1 MAEKKLRAQAKT
13 NLTRATSSLQ
23 EVLEQ
28 GSENVTLERLE
39 FLVSDF
45 ELKLRSFDEKQS
57 AFELTFDSEEE
68 MNIEIE
74 SGNSYRS
81 EKTNILIKVKEL
93 INNVKNAANEK
104 ASDQSSASA
113 TLWEIYDQVQVHV
126 RSLANL
132 NVTVQNYGLVLAPI
146 ILHQLP
152 HGVRLEWARTGE
164 GKEGDVEYLL
174 NFLYEEI
181 QRRERSSQLD
191 LAADRSSTS
200 GKSEVRKKSPKTT
213 GSGLIASGGDTSS
226 SNKKCGFCSQPH
238 YSDKCPSIKGLSAD
252 QRKEKVKSMKL
263 CFKCLSTKHSARSC
277 QKTCFFCRG
286 PHHSTL
292 HRHQDQ
298 FSAGGSAQFR
308 DCRHP
313 VQQHPRDQHQ
323 LGSPNS
329 PPFIPGSYR
338 AAGTHLPAPSQN
350 RTDTHHACYSQSS
363 ARGKST
369 LMQVIQTRVDGHQIN
384 ILFDSGSDFSYIR
397 EDTAKKLNLP
407 KVGYQYTTISAF
419 GGTMHKDQQ
428 HKVFNIKIGGVDMN
442 LLCLKTITQ
451 PLYRPPVPVEEL
463 SAFKHLPFHDSLLY
477 ESGFCIDVLVG
488 LDFYHELMGRQSVH
502 AGNGLVA
509 QETKLGWMVS
519 GSYPAIRASGL
530 QRKMLKR
537 HYLAVATSLL
547 RKTLEDSGS

>member
-13 NLTRATSSLQ
+13 NLTRATSNLQ
-23 EVLEQ
+23 EVLEL

-93 INNVKNAANEK
+93 INNVKGAASEK
-104 ASDQSSASA
+104 ASDRSSASVSGDSFTRNKHVNLPRLHLPKFGGDILEFQEFWDQFTAIIDNREEISDVNKFSYLQSLLLGNARSCLQGLALTAVNYDTAKEILLRRFGRTEKVIVAHIQKLLNISAKA

-132 NVTVQNYGLVLAPI
+132 NVTGQNYGLVLAPI
-146 ILHQLP
+146 ILQQLP

-238 YSDKCPSIKGLSAD
+238 YSDKCPSIKGRSAD

-308 DCRHP
+308 DSRHP

-323 LGSPNS
+323 FGSPNS

-369 LMQVIQTRVDGHQIN
+369 LRPQPDCGWVLGWCWE
-384 ILFDSGSDFSYIR
+384 L
-397 EDTAKKLNLP
+397 EA
-407 KVGYQYTTISAF
+407 
-419 GGTMHKDQQ
+419 GGWWIM
-428 HKVFNIKIGGVDMN
+428 
-442 LLCLKTITQ
+442 
-451 PLYRPPVPVEEL
+451 E
-463 SAFKHLPFHDSLLY
+463 
-477 ESGFCIDVLVG
+477 
-488 LDFYHELMGRQSVH
+488 RQSWCQYWFV
-502 AGNGLVA
+502 
-509 QETKLGWMVS
+509 
-519 GSYPAIRASGL
+519 
-530 QRKMLKR
+530 
-537 HYLAVATSLL
+537 
-547 RKTLEDSGS
+547 